1 MTDLIRLGI
10 DVGSTTVKVVL
21 TNEDNKIIYSEY
33 MRHYSDIKNTVL
45 DLFSHIE
52 KEIHNKKIITAI
64 TGSGGLLL
72 SKMLGLPFVQE
83 VIATKKA
90 VLEYLPETDVVIELG
105 GEDAKILYLSNGSEQ
120 RMNGTCAG
128 GTGSFIDQMAVLLKT
143 DASGLNELSKN
154 HKAIYRIAARCG
166 VFAK

>member
-1 MTDLIRLGI
+1 MAEELRLGI

-21 TNEDNKIIYSEY
+21 TDNEDKIKYSEY

-45 DLFSHIE
+45 TLFSHIKNE
-52 KEIHNKKIITAI
+52 VHNSEIITAI

-72 SKMLGLPFVQE
+72 SKMLGLSFVQE

-90 VLEYLPETDVVIELG
+90 VERYLPETDVVIELG

-128 GTGSFIDQMAVLLKT
+128 GTGSFID
-143 DASGLNELSKN
+143 
-154 HKAIYRIAARCG
+154 
-166 VFAK
+166 